1 MITLKSLVMCLWIIG
16 LQVIL
21 FVRDVKLNL
30 NNKNNETLSRRFC
43 RSVLFGSIGIWF
55 HHVILWIT
63 NYVVSVAMLMFT
75 DTEEESIVCI
85 YDEIIRIYKR
95 YKYKYISIYI

>member
-1 MITLKSLVMCLWIIG
+1 M
-16 LQVIL
+16 
-21 FVRDVKLNL
+21 
-30 NNKNNETLSRRFC
+30 
-43 RSVLFGSIGIWF
+43 FGSIAIWF

-85 YDEIIRIYKR
+85 YDNNESIRIYKR
-95 YKYKYISIYI
+95 YKYKYVYISIYMYV